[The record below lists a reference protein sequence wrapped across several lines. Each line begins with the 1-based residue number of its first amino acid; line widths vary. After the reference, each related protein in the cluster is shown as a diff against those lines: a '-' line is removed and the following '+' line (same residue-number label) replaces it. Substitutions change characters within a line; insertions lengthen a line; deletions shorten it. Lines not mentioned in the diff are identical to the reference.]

1 MVIVLAQLS
10 SLAWPFV
17 MRAIGWVF
25 VPNSLRLA
33 VLRVFGAQ
41 IGRGVL
47 MRPRV
52 RVTSP
57 ARLAV
62 GEDSW
67 IGEGVTLDDAGSI
80 RIGANVVLSQAAVL
94 RCPADARGELVVEDG
109 AWIALRARVTGP
121 VPARNTSKLPRKSPK
136 TSSPNRRNTLKVVSA
151 RRARSW
157 RRSCAPR

>member
-57 ARLAV
+57 ARLAI

-67 IGEGVTLDDAGSI
+67 IGEGVTLDGAGSI

-121 VPARNTSKLPRKSPK
+121 VTIG
-136 TSSPNRRNTLKVVSA
+136 RRAVVGAAAVVS
-151 RRARSW
+151 RDV
-157 RRSCAPR
+157 APGTVVVSSVITDDSDPDIAGPDL

>member
-1 MVIVLAQLS
+1 
-10 SLAWPFV
+10 

-33 VLRVFGAQ
+33 ALRVFGAQ

-57 ARLAV
+57 ARLAI

-67 IGEGVTLDDAGSI
+67 IGEGVTLDGSGSI

-94 RCPADARGELVVEDG
+94 RCPADAHGELVVEDG

-121 VPARNTSKLPRKSPK
+121 VTIG
-136 TSSPNRRNTLKVVSA
+136 RRAVVGAAAVVS
-151 RRARSW
+151 RDV
-157 RRSCAPR
+157 APGTVVVSSAITDDSDPDIAGPDL

>member
-1 MVIVLAQLS
+1 
-10 SLAWPFV
+10 

-47 MRPRV
+47 MRSRV

-57 ARLAV
+57 ARLAI

-67 IGEGVTLDDAGSI
+67 IGEGVTLDGAGSI

-94 RCPADARGELVVEDG
+94 RCPADAHGELVVDDG

-121 VPARNTSKLPRKSPK
+121 VT
-136 TSSPNRRNTLKVVSA
+136 VG
-151 RRARSW
+151 RRAVVGAAAVVARDV
-157 RRSCAPR
+157 APGTVVMSSAITDDSDPDIAGLDL

>member
-1 MVIVLAQLS
+1 MLIVLVQLS

-17 MRAIGWVF
+17 MRATGWVF

-57 ARLAV
+57 ARLAI

-67 IGEGVTLDDAGSI
+67 IGEGVTLDGAGSI

-94 RCPADARGELVVEDG
+94 RCPADAHGELVVDDG

-121 VPARNTSKLPRKSPK
+121 VTIG
-136 TSSPNRRNTLKVVSA
+136 
-151 RRARSW
+151 RRAVVGAAAVVARDV
-157 RRSCAPR
+157 APGTVVMSSAITDDSDPDIAGPDL

>member
-1 MVIVLAQLS
+1 MGIVLAQLS

-67 IGEGVTLDDAGSI
+67 IGEGVTLDGAGSI

-94 RCPADARGELVVEDG
+94 RCPADAHGELVVEDG

-121 VPARNTSKLPRKSPK
+121 VTIG
-136 TSSPNRRNTLKVVSA
+136 RRAVVGAAAVVS
-151 RRARSW
+151 RDV
-157 RRSCAPR
+157 APGTVVVSSAITDDSDPDIAGPDL

>member
-1 MVIVLAQLS
+1 
-10 SLAWPFV
+10 
-17 MRAIGWVF
+17 MRASGWVF

-57 ARLAV
+57 ARLAI

-67 IGEGVTLDDAGSI
+67 IGEGVTLDGAGSI

-121 VPARNTSKLPRKSPK
+121 VTIG
-136 TSSPNRRNTLKVVSA
+136 RRAVVGAAAVVS
-151 RRARSW
+151 RDV
-157 RRSCAPR
+157 APGTVVVSSVIIDDSDPDIAGPDL

>member
-1 MVIVLAQLS
+1 
-10 SLAWPFV
+10 

-52 RVTSP
+52 RVISP
-57 ARLAV
+57 ARLAI

-67 IGEGVTLDDAGSI
+67 IGEGVTLDGAGSI
-80 RIGANVVLSQAAVL
+80 RIGANVVVSQAAVL
-94 RCPADARGELVVEDG
+94 RCPADAPGELVVEDG
-109 AWIALRARVTGP
+109 AWIALRAQVTGP
-121 VPARNTSKLPRKSPK
+121 VTIG
-136 TSSPNRRNTLKVVSA
+136 RRAVVGAAAVVS
-151 RRARSW
+151 RDV
-157 RRSCAPR
+157 APGTVVVSSAITDDSGPDIAGPDL

>member
-1 MVIVLAQLS
+1 MGIVLAQLS

-17 MRAIGWVF
+17 MRASGWVF

-57 ARLAV
+57 ARLAI

-67 IGEGVTLDDAGSI
+67 IGEGVTLDGAGSI

-94 RCPADARGELVVEDG
+94 RCPADAHGELVVDDG

-121 VPARNTSKLPRKSPK
+121 VTIG
-136 TSSPNRRNTLKVVSA
+136 RRAVVGAAAVVS
-151 RRARSW
+151 RDV
-157 RRSCAPR
+157 APGTVVVSSAITDDSDPDIAGPDL

>member
-1 MVIVLAQLS
+1 MGIVLAQLS

-17 MRAIGWVF
+17 MRASGWVF

-57 ARLAV
+57 ARLAI

-67 IGEGVTLDDAGSI
+67 IGEGVTLDGAGSI

-94 RCPADARGELVVEDG
+94 RCPADAHGELVVEDG

-121 VPARNTSKLPRKSPK
+121 VTIG
-136 TSSPNRRNTLKVVSA
+136 RRAVVGAAAVVS
-151 RRARSW
+151 RDV
-157 RRSCAPR
+157 APATVVVSSAITDDSDPDIAGPDL

>member
-1 MVIVLAQLS
+1 
-10 SLAWPFV
+10 

-57 ARLAV
+57 ARLAI

-67 IGEGVTLDDAGSI
+67 IGEGVTLDSAGSI
-80 RIGANVVLSQAAVL
+80 RLGSNVVVSQAAVL
-94 RCPADARGELVVEDG
+94 RCPADAHRELVVDDG

-121 VPARNTSKLPRKSPK
+121 VTIG
-136 TSSPNRRNTLKVVSA
+136 RRAVVGAAAVVS
-151 RRARSW
+151 RDV
-157 RRSCAPR
+157 APGTVVVSSVITDDSDPDIAGPDI